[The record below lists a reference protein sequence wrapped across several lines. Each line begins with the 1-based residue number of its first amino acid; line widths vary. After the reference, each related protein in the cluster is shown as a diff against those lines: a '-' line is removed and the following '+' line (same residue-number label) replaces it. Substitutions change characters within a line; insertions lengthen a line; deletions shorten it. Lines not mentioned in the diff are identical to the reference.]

1 MRRAQLKH
9 VLLDVD
15 FFDKP
20 TIRALGYKHSQIAVL
35 LFIRWMMLMSRATNG
50 LVTRDALASVARE
63 VLSGTGTAIANF
75 ESVLNYCVETGMIYE
90 EGDGHFT
97 NERVVKDQES
107 CAVKRKSSNERQKKF
122 REKERGVDNAS
133 LTRLSDTVT
142 AIDNINKLEI
152 VIPEFQDPKISK
164 AITRWRQHR
173 QKLGKPFDQMA
184 LDALQSLYRGR
195 ANELLDDIDHSIS
208 NGWKTLNAKSR
219 DKPQAQAPQI
229 RQTLQTYIPP
239 TESEKARP
247 SEESKRRVRELIAK
261 TLEKKKSEAA

>member
-1 MRRAQLKH
+1 MKRAQLKH
-9 VLLDVD
+9 VLLDVG
-15 FFDKP
+15 FKDKP
-20 TIRALGYKHSQIAVL
+20 KIIDLEVEFKPIARLLLIDILAACSSASNAEITINVCKHLGNRIGIGS
-35 LFIRWMMLMSRATNG
+35 
-50 LVTRDALASVARE
+50 
-63 VLSGTGTAIANF
+63 
-75 ESVLNYCVETGMIYE
+75 ESVEKVLDYCIKHDILFLVNGKI
-90 EGDGHFT
+90 T
-97 NERVVKDQES
+97 NSRVIKDQES
-107 CAVKRKSSNERQKKF
+107 YFNKLESDRRRKESKRNPSGNNT
-122 REKERGVDNAS
+122 DP
-133 LTRLSDTVT
+133 D
-142 AIDNINKLEI
+142 IDFDIDIDKLEI

-164 AITRWRQHR
+164 AITRWKQHR

-195 ANELLDDIDHSIS
+195 ANELADDIDHSIS